1 MEILT
6 FFIMEILSFNHSDD
20 QKVLA
25 FDQAP
30 VTCSITK
37 LQSKNQTYKVKTN
50 HHGSFT
56 GYPALI
62 LKPSVVTTHCKTVRL
77 TLILYGVM
85 NRFGIF
91 GLRGRIKTKLAISK
105 NLV

>member
-1 MEILT
+1 
-6 FFIMEILSFNHSDD
+6 MEILSFNHSDD

-62 LKPSVVTTHCKTVRL
+62 LKPSVVTTHQYSSHNCKTVRL